1 MRRFAQ
7 SGGGGGL
14 TAIGKSKA
22 KVYVEKDTGVS
33 FHDVAGV
40 ESRAKAKPS
49 SPHPEGVSMVLSR
62 GGMR

>member
-1 MRRFAQ
+1 MA
-7 SGGGGGL
+7 
-14 TAIGKSKA
+14 TGKSKA

-40 ESRAKAKPS
+40 ESRAKAEPS